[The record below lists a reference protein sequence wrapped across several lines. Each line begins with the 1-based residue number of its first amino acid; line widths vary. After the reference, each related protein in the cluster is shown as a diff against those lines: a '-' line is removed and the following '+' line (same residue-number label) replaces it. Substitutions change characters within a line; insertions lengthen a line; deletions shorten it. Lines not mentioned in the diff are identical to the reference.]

1 MVELDFKVHKQNIQV
16 FNEVYDESKSQAL
29 AEGAKKKA
37 FGLISGIVR
46 MFDKKDD
53 IILTGREKRSEPFW
67 HIKGE
72 SMTEYKRSNDYSF
85 PVEPQ
90 VRSVKIGEKVFEINP
105 EKPICAI
112 TGEDHCIEHYEEE
125 VVTDANAGKELK
137 DKKLVPYLQFASSPI
152 KQTEEL
158 MKHGEIVVPA
168 KIRASFLV
176 RDLMKKLIKPV
187 HADKILQE
195 KVIVTTCVLYFRPI
209 YCFMFTEESTKK
221 VKVLEVDALTGEVK
235 VGSIIGKQLKE
246 LVHEDT
252 LFDLGTEAVSTFIP
266 GAGLAAI
273 IGKEIHK
280 HSKDKKNLAAM

>member
-1 MVELDFKVHKQNIQV
+1 
-16 FNEVYDESKSQAL
+16 
-29 AEGAKKKA
+29 
-37 FGLISGIVR
+37 

-53 IILTGREKRSEPFW
+53 IIRTGREKRYEPFW

-125 VVTDANAGKELK
+125 VVTDANAGKEL
-137 DKKLVPYLQFASSPI
+137 
-152 KQTEEL
+152 

-195 KVIVTTCVLYFRPI
+195 KVIVTTCVLYFRPV

-280 HSKDKKNLAAM
+280 HSKDKKNLAAMKESQKAFSSRKK